1 MPDMSL
7 AMARKER
14 ERRYI
19 SEYLL
24 KTWPEGGYQLNVEL
38 GPIPKEYI
46 DRYGLGKAAAIFRP
60 TRPRVD
66 AVRWSKDEYILIEAK
81 IRDIKAGIGD
91 LTYYLAMAKQ
101 APDLPFYDGQPIKL
115 RMVVPWMLDSIRER
129 AGAVG
134 IEVDVFW
141 VEWIDDYIKERQH
154 YFTAEYRNAR
164 AEKMRLREI
173 LGVD

>member
-1 MPDMSL
+1 L
-7 AMARKER
+7 ARKER

-19 SEYLL
+19 SEYMLRAF
-24 KTWPEGGYQLNVEL
+24 PGGSFQLNVEL
-38 GPIPKEYI
+38 GPIPQEYV

-66 AVRWSKDEYILIEAK
+66 AVRWQANKYYLIEAK

-91 LTYYLAMAKQ
+91 LTYYRSVIPLT
-101 APDLPFYDGQPIKL
+101 PDLPFYDGQPIVSRL
-115 RMVVPWMLDSIRER
+115 VVPWMLDWLKPVADA
-129 AGAVG
+129 AGV
-134 IEVDVFW
+134 EVV
-141 VEWIDDYIKERQH
+141 VYHTAWIDEYVKERQH
-154 YFTAEYRNAR
+154 YFTADYRAER